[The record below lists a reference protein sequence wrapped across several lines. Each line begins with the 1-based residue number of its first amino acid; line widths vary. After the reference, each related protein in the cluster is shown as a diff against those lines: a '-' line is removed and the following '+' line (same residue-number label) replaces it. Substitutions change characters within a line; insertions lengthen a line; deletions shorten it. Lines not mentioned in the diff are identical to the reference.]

1 MIQKLYLIVFIYLIV
16 QSANGSSIGLEKEAD
31 SKKLQYDHQNFP
43 SQISTIP
50 TRLPLPFNTNK
61 PKLIIR

>member
-1 MIQKLYLIVFIYLIV
+1 MIQKLYLIALIYLIV
-16 QSANGSSIGLEKEAD
+16 QSANGSSIGLEKEAE
-31 SKKLQYDHQNFP
+31 SIKFHSDHQNFP